1 MDFRYLGTAAAE
13 GWPAVFCRCEHCNR
27 ARAAG
32 GRNIRTRSQ
41 AIINDDLLIDFPPD
55 ANMHMLQ
62 NGLDYSGVK
71 YLIVT
76 HSHLD
81 HFAPVDLFFRD
92 DVCYAHNLKV
102 PQMLLYGPPKVIDTF
117 RRYLEFYPDERIGKY
132 IVTQTA
138 EFYKPVTM
146 GRYTVTPLRA
156 NHMTG
161 NDAAFYLIT
170 DGEKTVLYMHDTGML
185 YDDALD
191 YLKSH
196 SVHADFVSF
205 DCTYVLLPSGGGH
218 LGLDTCCTVRD
229 ILTEA
234 GVIGEHTVKCVNH
247 FSHNGKAI
255 YDELVPVAAKE
266 GFLVS
271 YDGMPVKF

>member
-1 MDFRYLGTAAAE
+1 
-13 GWPAVFCRCEHCNR
+13 
-27 ARAAG
+27 
-32 GRNIRTRSQ
+32 
-41 AIINDDLLIDFPPD
+41 
-55 ANMHMLQ
+55 
-62 NGLDYSGVK
+62 
-71 YLIVT
+71 
-76 HSHLD
+76 
-81 HFAPVDLFFRD
+81 
-92 DVCYAHNLKV
+92 
-102 PQMLLYGPPKVIDTF
+102 
-117 RRYLEFYPDERIGKY
+117 
-132 IVTQTA
+132 
-138 EFYKPVTM
+138 
-146 GRYTVTPLRA
+146 
-156 NHMTG
+156 
-161 NDAAFYLIT
+161 
-170 DGEKTVLYMHDTGML
+170 ML